1 MQVRPEVLE
10 SRGQATRA
18 SILEA
23 ARKVFHRKS
32 YHRATVDDITR
43 AAHVAHGTFYRYFS
57 NKQAALYG
65 LVAEA
70 VSTVQLPE
78 RDWTT
83 ANPREAIR
91 EDIAAYLRAY
101 YDNRD
106 LSRIWAEAASYDE
119 QIADARRVLRQPF
132 LERIRSMIES
142 SEKLPGTAG
151 ARPGATVDDDGQVEI
166 DVDVAAEALACMVE
180 AFAHNRFVVEG
191 RGGDFDSLADTLAVL
206 WCRGLGRP
214 I

>member
-1 MQVRPEVLE
+1 MQPRPEVLE

-18 SILEA
+18 LILDA
-23 ARKVFHRKS
+23 ARKVFHRKT

-43 AAHVAHGTFYRYFS
+43 VARVAHGTFYRYFP

-78 RDWTT
+78 RDWST

-91 EDIAAYLRAY
+91 EDIAAYLKAY
-101 YDNRD
+101 YENRD

-119 QIADARRVLRQPF
+119 QIANARRVLRQPF
-132 LERIRSMIES
+132 LERIRSMIQSEAVTDRGSGS
-142 SEKLPGTAG
+142 SRELS
-151 ARPGATVDDDGQVEI
+151 EI

-191 RGGDFDSLADTLAVL
+191 RGGDFDHLADTLAVL
-206 WCRGLGRP
+206 WCRGLGRTL
-214 I
+214 